1 MKGERLR
8 IPRFDF
14 TLHMFSI
21 VSEPRDETAP
31 GPGFSGTGKELFA
44 KAIHF
49 NSPRKDRP
57 FTVVNCAAIPGTLLE
72 SELFGHPG
80 APSPGTADRKGK
92 IQSASPSGN
101 GIGR

>member
-72 SELFGHPG
+72 SELFGHTRGSFTG
-80 APSPGTADRKGK
+80 ATADRKGK

-101 GIGR
+101 GI